1 MTLAC
6 HHVPKETASS
16 CQPRC
21 VHCGIMIG
29 QARCYACLGFGC
41 WSLSGMLMDCP
52 TCEGRGFRW
61 VELRT
66 FVPTP
71 GNRSEGET

>member
-21 VHCGIMIG
+21 VHCGVMIER
-29 QARCYACLGFGC
+29 ARCHACLGYGRWGPFT
-41 WSLSGMLMDCP
+41 WTTDCM
-52 TCEGRGFRW
+52 TCNGRGYNW

-66 FVPTP
+66 FEVTP
-71 GNRSEGET
+71 PNREGQP

>member
-6 HHVPKETASS
+6 HHVPRETASS

-21 VHCGIMIG
+21 RHCDVMIE
-29 QARCYACLGFGC
+29 QARCDACLGFGR
-41 WSLSGMLMDCP
+41 WHGHGQAPVDCAI
-52 TCEGRGFRW
+52 CDGRGFRW

-66 FVPTP
+66 FAVTP
-71 GNRSEGET
+71 PNREGQP

>member
-6 HHVPKETASS
+6 HHAPRETASS

-21 VHCGIMIG
+21 VHCGVMIG
-29 QARCYACLGFGC
+29 QARCGACLGYGC
-41 WSLSGMLMDCP
+41 WSLSGTLMDCP
-52 TCEGRGFRW
+52 ACDGRGFRW

-66 FVPTP
+66 FEVTSP
-71 GNRSEGET
+71 NREGQP

>member
-6 HHVPKETASS
+6 HHVPRETATAF
-16 CQPRC
+16 QPRC
-21 VHCGIMIG
+21 VHCGVMIG
-29 QARCYACLGFGC
+29 QARCYACLGYGC
-41 WSLSGMLMDCP
+41 WSLSGHPMDCP
-52 TCEGRGFRW
+52 ACDGRGFRW

-71 GNRSEGET
+71 ANRSEGET

>member
-6 HHVPKETASS
+6 HHAPRETASS

-21 VHCGIMIG
+21 RHCDVMIG
-29 QARCYACLGFGC
+29 QARCYACLGYGRLGPFT
-41 WSLSGMLMDCP
+41 WTTDCM
-52 TCEGRGFRW
+52 TCNGRGFRW

-66 FVPTP
+66 FAVTSP
-71 GNRSEGET
+71 NREGQP